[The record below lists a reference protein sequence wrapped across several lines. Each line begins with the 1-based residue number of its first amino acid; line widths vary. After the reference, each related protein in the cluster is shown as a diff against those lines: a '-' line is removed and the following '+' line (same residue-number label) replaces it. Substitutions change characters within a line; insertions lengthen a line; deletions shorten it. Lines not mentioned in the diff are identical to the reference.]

1 MQKKQ
6 LFLIVGAIILFI
18 ALYFFGDMIGSKKT
32 ESNGQTS
39 EHQHQAGEAG
49 PMSGMNTSAQIA
61 DLDFTKYTN
70 EAIAKLSD
78 ENKIK
83 ANNLTQSATKSN
95 TAIAYKDIAEFWE
108 AQKDLNMAANY
119 YKKGAFLENTEKSVT
134 FAGNLF
140 VALLQKTE
148 EPSIRKWQAV
158 EAISCFEK
166 AIELNPTNIDTKIA
180 LATCYTEGTG
190 ETMKGVTLLREITQN
205 DSTNIPANI
214 ILGKLAI
221 QSGQFDKAKKRL
233 ELVLSLRP
241 DNTEAMYFLAEA
253 YKGLGDKQKAI
264 ELFEKCKTLVKN
276 PDFTKEID
284 SYIKTFK

>member
-1 MQKKQ
+1 VQKKQ
-6 LFLIVGAIILFI
+6 LFLIIGAVILFI
-18 ALYFFGDMIGSKKT
+18 ALYFFGNMIGSKKT
-32 ESNGQTS
+32 DLNGPTS
-39 EHQHQAGEAG
+39 EHQHQAGEGG
-49 PMSGMNTSAQIA
+49 PTSGMNPSAQIV

-70 EAIAKLSD
+70 DAIANLSD

-95 TAIAYKDIAEFWE
+95 TALDYKDIAEFWE

-264 ELFEKCKTLVKN
+264 ELFEKCKVLVKN

-284 SYIKTFK
+284 NYIKTFK